1 MLRHQVSD
9 LRSILRCILSN
20 AAKEKSMARKIVQIA
35 SARMNDNDM
44 MVIALAGDGTLWRL
58 SVQPDMEGE
67 DKTWIQLPDLPE
79 PRLSEDFSRD
89 PILG

>member
-1 MLRHQVSD
+1 
-9 LRSILRCILSN
+9 
-20 AAKEKSMARKIVQIA
+20 MARKIVQIA
-35 SARMNDNDM
+35 SARMNDAGM

-58 SVQPDMEGE
+58 AVQPDREQEG
-67 DKTWIQLPDLPE
+67 DAWVQLPDLPE